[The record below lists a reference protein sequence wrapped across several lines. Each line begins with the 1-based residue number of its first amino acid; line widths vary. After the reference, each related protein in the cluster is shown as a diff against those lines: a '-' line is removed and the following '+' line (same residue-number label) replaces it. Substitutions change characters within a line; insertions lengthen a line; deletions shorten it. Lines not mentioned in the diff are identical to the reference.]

1 MRRPA
6 ALAAALAL
14 SAFAGCGYSSAE
26 QIKDRDP
33 PGGQDRG
40 PDVHNRMVDELRTM
54 KVTVAARRFQPQQV
68 TVGLDSTV
76 QIVNE
81 TRRPVELR
89 VTKLVGHPLEDTTLE
104 PGERIER
111 EYLRGGTE
119 LIGLRGSRA
128 RLEINVYATP

>member
-1 MRRPA
+1 MRRSS
-6 ALAAALAL
+6 ALTAGLAL
-14 SAFAGCGYSSAE
+14 IAFAGCGYSSSV

-68 TVGLDSTV
+68 SAGLDSTV
-76 QIVNE
+76 QIINE

-89 VTKLVGHPLEDTTLE
+89 VIKRVGHPLEDTTLE

-119 LIGLRGSRA
+119 VLGLRGSRA
-128 RLEINVYATP
+128 RLEVNVYATP